1 MPEVW
6 QVSLGGTCF
15 CIVLIISIILIAVS
29 FQTVELNTVGLNI
42 NHNLVT
48 VDSSQ
53 VYAPGRYFVGLGHG
67 FLSFPTSVQE
77 SQQDIT
83 CRSLDG
89 MTITLT
95 FSYQW
100 QLNNDITSIF
110 NLWSKFSDDMTSYQT
125 AFDKVASE
133 TVRNVAA
140 QYSSI
145 QFFFNRSEITTTM
158 GSQMGSALDTLG
170 ATVPS
175 FQLLNFE
182 LPQAFSDALT
192 STQNVRSMVTRVL
205 TQQQQ
210 AAIQAS
216 QSVATAQQDA
226 SIVIVNAQAQAQSY
240 LLQKQAERNAT
251 LLTFDAARQ
260 SYGNLKALLNLSSDE
275 LLAIIWLDA
284 LEAGNAAQVVG
295 VPAPTEL
302 YAMTAGGTK
311 K

>member
-1 MPEVW
+1 VRLTPL
-6 QVSLGGTCF
+6 Q
-15 CIVLIISIILIAVS
+15 IVLIAVS
-29 FQTVELNTVGLNI
+29 FQTVELNTVGLNV
-42 NHNLVT
+42 NNNLVT
-48 VDSSQ
+48 VDSTQ
-53 VYAPGRYFVGLGHG
+53 VYPPGRYFVGLGHG

-89 MTITLT
+89 MMLTLT

-100 QLNNDITSIF
+100 QLNSDVTSIYG
-110 NLWSKFSDDMTSYQT
+110 LWSKFSDDIDDYQT

-140 QYSSI
+140 EYSSI

-158 GSQMGSALDTLG
+158 GTAMGSALDTLG

-175 FQLLNFE
+175 FQLLDFE

-216 QSVATAQQDA
+216 QSVATAQQSA
-226 SIVIVNAQAQAQSY
+226 SIVIVNAQAQAQAY
-240 LLQKQAERNAT
+240 VLQKQAERNST
-251 LLTFDAARQ
+251 LLTFDAARE
-260 SYGNLKALLNLSSDE
+260 SYGNLKSQLNLTSDE

-284 LEAGNAAQVVG
+284 LEAGSAAQVVG
-295 VPAPTEL
+295 VPAPSQL
-302 YAMTAGGTK
+302 CQ
-311 K
+311 